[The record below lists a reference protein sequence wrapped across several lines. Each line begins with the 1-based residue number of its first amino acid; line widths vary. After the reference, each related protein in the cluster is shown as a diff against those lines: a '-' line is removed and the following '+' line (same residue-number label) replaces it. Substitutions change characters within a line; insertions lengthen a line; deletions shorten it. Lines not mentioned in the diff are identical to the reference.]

1 MTACVDFNLDYP
13 DYRAAFAPSSFAP
26 YLRPLTFVEWLKI
39 YNEWSSNHAR
49 NA

>member
-1 MTACVDFNLDYP
+1 MTACAAFYLDYP
-13 DYRAAFAPSSFAP
+13 DYRSSFAP

-39 YNEWSSNHAR
+39 FNEWSSNHAR